1 MFCKTLD
8 QSQLPMTRDAKPTAI
23 DLFCGCGGMGLGLE
37 MAGFEVLYANDINMD
52 AANTYRKNLHAGIV
66 ECGDIS
72 CIDPRDV
79 KKRVGRSVDI
89 IAAGPPCQGF
99 STLGRRDPE
108 DKRNAMFRHL
118 VMFAETFRPRM
129 LLMENVCGLLSMDGG
144 RVFSM
149 ILDAFESA
157 GYTVRH
163 GKLTASDFGVPQNR
177 KRVFII
183 GADGESELPSFPR
196 PGTKMTTVGEAISDL
211 DFLDAACASSVL

>member
-52 AANTYRKNLHAGIV
+52 AANTYREKPP
-66 ECGDIS
+66 CGNRGVRRHIMYR
-72 CIDPRDV
+72 PARRE
-79 KKRVGRSVDI
+79 KRVGRSVDI

-144 RVFSM
+144 RVFF
-149 ILDAFESA
+149 DD
-157 GYTVRH
+157 T
-163 GKLTASDFGVPQNR
+163 
-177 KRVFII
+177 
-183 GADGESELPSFPR
+183 
-196 PGTKMTTVGEAISDL
+196 
-211 DFLDAACASSVL
+211 